1 MIFPFRTNKRSHRRC
16 SLKKDVLGNFAKFT
30 GKHLCQSIF
39 FNVAGL
45 RPATLLKNML
55 WHRCFPVNLFQNFQ
69 EHLFYRPPL
78 DDCFWTKLLLAIGE
92 LLNFHKLFYCGF
104 YSLFSREELRVVLQQ
119 KNSKYICMC
128 NVASTYVWKKKQ
140 NKTNKQ
146 NPWIKCKWKM
156 IVNVKHS
163 FSGFLIHQV
172 SHNFDLCSLWINFAV
187 NVFLKIGEPPWGV
200 RDCIQISLQIL
211 IEFKRIN

>member
-1 MIFPFRTNKRSHRRC
+1 MFFEKRC
-16 SLKKDVLGNFAKFT
+16 SWKFRKIHR
-30 GKHLCQSIF
+30 KHLCQSIF
-39 FNVAGL
+39 FNNVAGF

-55 WHRCFPVNLFQNFQ
+55 RHRCFQNFQ

-92 LLNFHKLFYCGF
+92 LLNFYKLFYCGF
-104 YSLFSREELRVVLQQ
+104 YSRFSREELRVVLQQ

-128 NVASTYVWKKKQ
+128 NVTSTYVRKKK

-146 NPWIKCKWKM
+146 NPWINCKWKM
-156 IVNVKHS
+156 TVNVKHS

-187 NVFLKIGEPPWGV
+187 NVFLKIDEPPWGV